1 VEEKTTIERRR
12 SPRGEG
18 ERLRKEILAATQAL
32 LLETGDEDA
41 VSIRAIAAR
50 VGVTPPSIY
59 LHFADK
65 DELIGAVCE
74 SVFADLGAQVE
85 AEVAG
90 IEDPL
95 EALRQ
100 RGRAYVAY
108 GVAHPEP
115 YRVVFMTRHDHTRE
129 EFENAALP
137 GMETF
142 QSLVANVV
150 ACIEAGAIA
159 PGDPFAVAIAM
170 WAVVHGLTSLRIGST
185 QGMIDDDLTGYVID
199 TAIRGLAPERP

>member
-1 VEEKTTIERRR
+1 MEEKATVERRR

-18 ERLRKEILAATQAL
+18 ERLRQEILAATQQL

-65 DELIGAVCE
+65 DELIDAVCQG
-74 SVFADLGAQVE
+74 VFSELGAQVE

-90 IEDPL
+90 IDDPL
-95 EALRQ
+95 EALRR

-115 YRVVFMTRHDHTRE
+115 YRVVFMTHHDHTRE
-129 EFENAALP
+129 DFESAAVP

-142 QSLVANVV
+142 QALVANVV
-150 ACIEAGAIA
+150 ACMEAGAIA
-159 PGDPFAVAIAM
+159 PADPFAVSIAV

-185 QGMIDDDLTGYVID
+185 QGIIDDALTDYVID
-199 TAIRGLAPERP
+199 IAIRGLAPERR